1 MLLNRPWKP
10 WPYRN
15 LEPAFPIY
23 TVSIIAKIV
32 MYCWYD
38 LISFTEYLLHVTKSK
53 VPKCTRYPTT
63 HYMPC
68 STLENCRSLTLGHKV
83 QVPGTKYQQDIWETE
98 TILVPSPACI
108 WVQMSKSSALM
119 TKPRPVELKSKK
131 FKFGFNIT
139 LWPPRHQ
146 YFVTADILE
155 TGMANLIDQYSSA
168 LI

>member
-15 LEPAFPIY
+15 LEPAFPIQSLSLLNLSCIVDMIWYRSRNTSY
-23 TVSIIAKIV
+23 TLPSPRCQSAQGTQLPITCHAALRKIAGA
-32 MYCWYD
+32 WHLD
-38 LISFTEYLLHVTKSK
+38 
-53 VPKCTRYPTT
+53 TRF
-63 HYMPC
+63 
-68 STLENCRSLTLGHKV
+68 L
-83 QVPGTKYQQDIWETE
+83 VPGTKYQQDIWETE
-98 TILVPSPACI
+98 TIFVPAPACI

-155 TGMANLIDQYSSA
+155 NGMANLIDQYSSA